1 MNALPSAVI
10 CSPAVSLKLA
20 GNRVPLLSYHITKA
34 GLVRNVFLGTKG
46 KCRDVDMAGVDTL
59 FPQTSVKKRGG
70 IFCTF
75 SSSSD
80 NNGNTAGDFM
90 ENGEEYVDS
99 SVIEA
104 VEVKSGSDGFLIKM
118 RDGKNL
124 RCVHNNPHGGLL
136 PDYAPHPA
144 MVLKIEDGS
153 GLLLPIIVLE
163 TPSVMLMAAIRNIPI
178 ARPTIYY
185 VVREMIE
192 KMGYEAQLVRVTKR
206 VHEAYFAQMYLSK
219 VGNEQECVCFDLRPS
234 DAINIA
240 VRCKVPIQ
248 VNKHLAYSDGM
259 RVVEP
264 AKQALPGSLF
274 DGMLFSE
281 LDRPDG
287 QPCLDSKEFNIVRNM
302 LIAAVEERYRDAAQ
316 WRDKLME
323 LRAKKRNR

>member
-104 VEVKSGSDGFLIKM
+104 
-118 RDGKNL
+118 
-124 RCVHNNPHGGLL
+124 
-136 PDYAPHPA
+136 
-144 MVLKIEDGS
+144 
-153 GLLLPIIVLE
+153 
-163 TPSVMLMAAIRNIPI
+163 
-178 ARPTIYY
+178 
-185 VVREMIE
+185 
-192 KMGYEAQLVRVTKR
+192 
-206 VHEAYFAQMYLSK
+206 
-219 VGNEQECVCFDLRPS
+219 
-234 DAINIA
+234 
-240 VRCKVPIQ
+240 
-248 VNKHLAYSDGM
+248 
-259 RVVEP
+259 
-264 AKQALPGSLF
+264 
-274 DGMLFSE
+274 GMLFDSWKTPLVLIGFTILSE
-281 LDRPDG
+281 RDSLCMWKHCNQFYNNFLLHNYFLVRSTG
-287 QPCLDSKEFNIVRNM
+287 QVYPSLSCFCMSPCMVT
-302 LIAAVEERYRDAAQ
+302 
-316 WRDKLME
+316 
-323 LRAKKRNR
+323 